1 MLSRLR
7 LRRDDSQLGLRLAEL
22 AGLVIAGAQLLAESL
37 DADADSREATAERLH
52 EVDHRAE
59 VAAHAVLRALTASF
73 VTPFDRADVYRVCW
87 TMRTCVARME
97 AVGDELHLYG
107 LGELPATAPELV
119 GVVVRAA
126 DVTNQAIGRLTA
138 PATLVDP
145 WLELTRLGKQGG
157 QVHRRLLAEVTAVT
171 SDPGLLARHVAV
183 AHAMRRAVEA
193 FDDVADALQTVAVR
207 ES

>member
-7 LRRDDSQLGLRLAEL
+7 LRRDDSQLGIRLAEL
-22 AGLVIAGAQLLAESL
+22 AGLVGEGAQLLAESL
-37 DADADSREATAERLH
+37 DADADSREATAQRLH

-87 TMRTCVARME
+87 SMRTCVASME
-97 AVGDELHLYG
+97 AVGDELHLYA

-126 DVTNQAIGRLTA
+126 EVTNQAVGRLTA

-145 WLELTRLGKQGG
+145 WLELTRLVKQGG
-157 QVHRRLLAEVTAVT
+157 QVHRRLLAEVTAAT
-171 SDPGLLARHVAV
+171 SDPGLLIRHVAV
-183 AHAMRRAVEA
+183 AQSMRRAVESFA
-193 FDDVADALQTVAVR
+193 DVADALQTVAVR